1 MIQIPQPETSD
12 DQDSDLESLDRRS
25 DIGFASPSPM
35 KPSKKP
41 RKAKDKNLTEVLV
54 NLVSESQQE
63 LKESQA
69 ALIQV

>member
-12 DQDSDLESLDRRS
+12 DQDSDLESLDRRP